1 MSDLIVIAYDDIHTA
16 EEMRMKLVKM
26 QNEYLIDMEDAVVAT
41 KDNDGKVKLHQA
53 INLTA
58 FGALQGSLLGGLVGV
73 LLLNP
78 LFGMAIGGAAGALS
92 GATTDLGINDDF
104 MKELAATLKNDS
116 SALFILVRKV
126 TMDKV
131 LPQLEGTGGKII
143 KTSLP
148 NLDEEKL
155 QSTLDKHRMEYSKTP
170 TV

>member
-1 MSDLIVIAYDDIHTA
+1 MSDLIVIAYDDIHQA

-26 QNEYLIDMEDAVVAT
+26 QNEYLIDMEDAVCAT
-41 KDNDGKVKLHQA
+41 KDGDGKVKLHQA

-58 FGALQGSLLGGLVGV
+58 FGALQGSLLGGLVGM

-104 MKELAATLKNDS
+104 MKELAATLKPNS

-148 NLDEEKL
+148 NMDEDKL
-155 QSTLDKHRMEYSKTP
+155 QATLDKHRMEYSTAP